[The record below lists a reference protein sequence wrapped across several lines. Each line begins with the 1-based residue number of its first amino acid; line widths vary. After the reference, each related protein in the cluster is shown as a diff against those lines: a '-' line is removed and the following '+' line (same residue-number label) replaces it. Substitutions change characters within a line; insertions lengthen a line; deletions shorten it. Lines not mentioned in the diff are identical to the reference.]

1 MSTIEQLLERDGVL
15 VYRTRGT
22 SMEPMLRQ
30 NRDLF
35 TVRVPSARL
44 KKYDVALYKR
54 GRDLVLH
61 RVIGVDAHGYRIRGD
76 NTYSTEYVPE
86 ERILGVLS
94 EFRRKGKNIRISDPG
109 YRCYVWVWCALYP
122 VRRFWVL
129 CRRFA
134 ARFLRRTGLMPFIKR
149 VIGRE

>member
-1 MSTIEQLLERDGVL
+1 MSTIEQLLVRDGVF

-30 NRDLF
+30 NRDII
-35 TVRVPSARL
+35 TVRVPSGRL

-54 GRDLVLH
+54 GPDHVLH
-61 RVIGVDAHGYRIRGD
+61 RVVGVEDGGYRIRGD

-86 ERILGVLS
+86 EDILGVLT
-94 EFRRKGKNIRISDPG
+94 EFRRKGRNIRVSDPG
-109 YRCYVWVWCALYP
+109 YRCYTRIWCALYP
-122 VRRFWVL
+122 VRYMWFC
-129 CRRFA
+129 CRRA
-134 ARFLRRTGLMPFIKR
+134 ARRTGLTALVKR

>member
-30 NRDLF
+30 DRDII
-35 TVRVPSARL
+35 TVRVPSGRL
-44 KKYDVALYKR
+44 RKYDVALYKR
-54 GRDLVLH
+54 GPDHVLH
-61 RVIGVDAHGYRIRGD
+61 RVVGLDDGGYRIRGD

-86 ERILGVLS
+86 EDILGVLT
-94 EFRRKGKNIRISDPG
+94 EFRRKGRNIRVSDPG
-109 YRCYVWVWCALYP
+109 YRCYTRIWCALYP
-122 VRRFWVL
+122 VRYFWL
-129 CRRFA
+129 CCRRA
-134 ARFLRRTGLMPFIKR
+134 ARRTGLTALVKR